1 MSEHW
6 VMGNG
11 TAVIEFGMLL
21 ESDLKYGKWYR
32 SKEKREEDNS
42 IGSYVMNK
50 KWWLEEPLKPLS
62 MEHFLFPLILL
73 LAGVFLST
81 FILVAEIVIR
91 RCGNQ
96 Q

>member
-6 VMGNG
+6 VIGNG

-32 SKEKREEDNS
+32 SQEKREGDNP

-50 KWWLEEPLKPLS
+50 KWWLEEEMNLH
-62 MEHFLFPLILL
+62 MMRF
-73 LAGVFLST
+73 
-81 FILVAEIVIR
+81 
-91 RCGNQ
+91 Q
-96 Q
+96 QVPGSYYSF